1 MKFTIVTPS
10 YQQGCYL
17 ECTIESVLKQCC
29 ETVDLEYFI
38 LDNCSTDETVNILK
52 NMKITSKLKLFDR
65 LIWVKRMQLIEVG
78 HWGTGDIFAWLNA
91 DDIYLD

>member
-52 NMKITSKLKLFDR
+52 KYENHKQIKIIRSADLGQADAINRGWALGDR
-65 LIWVKRMQLIEVG
+65 
-78 HWGTGDIFAWLNA
+78 
-91 DDIYLD
+91 